1 MAREITVDTDTLVG
15 YNYEFKY
22 YYVTN
27 KETTTERETAEEIKA
42 ILDIVDPAH
51 SVSLERIQNLSTMVE
66 PLEHIYYTWEDTGAY
81 IKTVQLN
88 TYKTHPIT
96 LDLEVQ
102 KLYVMNSDLIF
113 DLTLNEAKNY
123 RVPYLINYFQDT
135 LGLTVTEIQMNSIYD
150 KLLSFYS
157 PNYYAVI
164 QPREDVS
171 QTLFYTNTI
180 KLSNYNNTAPLS
192 LTLTYNPNNLYPE
205 EDAIYLADITYI
217 NPNTR
222 TIQLRSSVPSQL
234 QVEDKVM
241 VTDST
246 VGEYTANGIYTVQ
259 GIDTEANIIQVEE
272 PIVSAYEV
280 QYLTC
285 YKVVSKTTISSINR
299 DNFTITLPSAVPNT
313 IVIGDIIHLK
323 GTTQTSDSETVTA
336 DGTYTVA
343 NISGSTIIVSEQ
355 LPINYTGSTAYIYK
369 QIPIGYI
376 QTIEVTESYRHVN
389 LYSTPTTL
397 LVQSDLISIY
407 DTVYT
412 VREDMAEGSTQISL
426 YLTSQPDLDNYTQPF
441 AKLKQPVQQPYT
453 EVTVSESTLTNI
465 PDGSFI
471 VDTFEQAIGYT
482 SLLYA
487 QTTLPAG
494 LEQCMSNR
502 VATGGAIQVL
512 STTTPITIY
521 IVGQSLGLYSEVYI
535 ET

>member
-234 QVEDKVM
+234 
-241 VTDST
+241 
-246 VGEYTANGIYTVQ
+246 
-259 GIDTEANIIQVEE
+259 QVEE